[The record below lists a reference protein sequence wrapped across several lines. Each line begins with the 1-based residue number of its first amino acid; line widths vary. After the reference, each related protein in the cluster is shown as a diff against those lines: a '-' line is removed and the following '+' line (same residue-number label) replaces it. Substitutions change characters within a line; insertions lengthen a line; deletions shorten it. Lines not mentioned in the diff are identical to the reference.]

1 MSASVLTFFVLYS
14 EHNQLTS
21 LLQLSKSI
29 DNINEWIGSK
39 ASWITVVLVL
49 IMCIDVFNR
58 KVLNFSENWILELEW
73 YLFGILFLLGFAYT
87 WKDDKH
93 VRVDLFYDNYSDRRK
108 GLINFLGTLI
118 FVIPWC
124 LVVIKTSWDYGM
136 NSWSFRE
143 GSPNHNGLPARYLI
157 KFMITIG
164 FTLLLL
170 QAISILIKSYLQMK
184 GDLKT
189 ELE

>member
-1 MSASVLTFFVLYS
+1 MLLRSPFLFYIQCVNST
-14 EHNQLTS
+14 HI
-21 LLQLSKSI
+21 LLQLSRTI
-29 DNINEWIGSK
+29 DNINEWVGSK
-39 ASWITVVLVL
+39 VSWITVVLVL

-93 VRVDLFYDNYSDRRK
+93 VRVDLFYDNYSERRK
-108 GLINFLGTLI
+108 GLVNFIGTLI
-118 FVIPWC
+118 FVVPWC
-124 LVVIKTSWDYGM
+124 IVVIKTSLDYSL

-157 KFMITIG
+157 KFMITVG
-164 FTLLLL
+164 FVLLLL
-170 QAISILIKSYLQMK
+170 QAISILIKSYHQML
-184 GDLKT
+184 GDKIS
-189 ELE
+189 ED

>member
-1 MSASVLTFFVLYS
+1 M
-14 EHNQLTS
+14 
-21 LLQLSKSI
+21 LSISRSI
-29 DNINEWIGSK
+29 DKINKWIGDK
-39 ASWITVVLVL
+39 TSWITLILVL

-87 WKDDKH
+87 WQDDKH
-93 VRVDLFYDNYSDRRK
+93 VRVDLFYDKFTDRHK
-108 GLINFLGTLI
+108 GLINFIGILI

-124 LVVIKTSWDYGM
+124 IIVIKTSWDYGM

-157 KFMITIG
+157 KFMITVG
-164 FTLLLL
+164 FTMLLL
-170 QAISILIKSYLQMK
+170 QAISILIKSYYQMLGRK
-184 GDLKT
+184 IEKH
-189 ELE
+189 

>member
-29 DNINEWIGSK
+29 DNINEWVGSK

>member
-170 QAISILIKSYLQMK
+170 QAISILIKSYLQMN

>member
-1 MSASVLTFFVLYS
+1 
-14 EHNQLTS
+14 
-21 LLQLSKSI
+21 LQRIAKTI
-29 DNINEWIGSK
+29 DDINEWIGDK
-39 ASWITVVLVL
+39 VSWLTIILVL

-93 VRVDLFYDNYSDRRK
+93 VRVDLFYDKYSENQK
-108 GLINFLGTLI
+108 GLVNFLGTLI

-124 LVVIKTSWDYGM
+124 VIVIKTSWDYGM

-157 KFMITIG
+157 KFMITFG
-164 FTLLLL
+164 FFLLLT
-170 QAISILIKSYLQMK
+170 QAISILIKSYFQMLGRNTK
-184 GDLKT
+184 
-189 ELE
+189 EEH